1 MVHQHSTT
9 NDRQCYRRVSAE
21 SERTMTA
28 KKSGA
33 KKSAERT
40 AKNGGQKRAKRSTKP
55 TSTQRSS
62 DSYSYSDRVPIIAD
76 TLRSDF
82 DGAATIDALYA
93 KLRTKSG
100 EFNKARRIAATF
112 RYDRRTNGDKSVL
125 VRVGGE
131 LQLRSMSKAMRA
143 KLNKR
148 GQRDA

>member
-1 MVHQHSTT
+1 
-9 NDRQCYRRVSAE
+9 
-21 SERTMTA
+21 MTA

-33 KKSAERT
+33 TKRSERT

-62 DSYSYSDRVPIIAD
+62 ESYSYAERIPIIAD

-82 DGAATIDALYA
+82 DGAATIERLHA
-93 KLRTKSG
+93 KLRMTSG

-131 LQLRSMSKAMRA
+131 LQLRSMSKKMRA

-148 GQRDA
+148 GK

>member
-9 NDRQCYRRVSAE
+9 NDRQCYRPVMAE

-33 KKSAERT
+33 KKSSERA
-40 AKNGGQKRAKRSTKP
+40 AKNGGPKRTKRTTKP

-82 DGAATIDALYA
+82 DGAATIERLFTA
-93 KLRTKSG
+93 LRTKSG
-100 EFNKARRIAATF
+100 EFNKPRRIAATF
-112 RYDRRTNGDKSVL
+112 RYDKRTNGDKSVL

-148 GQRDA
+148 GK